1 MKGSWRVRVVELLV
15 GNTRN
20 KLTSLLLAVVVW
32 AYAFGNTGHEES
44 IDAFLIVEPAAE
56 DQVVISKTISQAKLM
71 GQKGDP
77 FVGRC
82 KITLSGPRNVVARY
96 VESELLPQGTLK
108 VDRTG
113 RIDLRSVDLF
123 QLPQGLS
130 VQGIDPSSLDV
141 VLDSMVRVEKEVR
154 ASVRG
159 TPGPGFVRFPGGIS
173 TDPEKIT
180 LEGPS
185 QLLEQDV
192 VAVLTQAIDIDGV
205 VLPLV
210 EATVPLVITGDDSK
224 LIRIA
229 EGFPAEATVKIH
241 LQENLT
247 QVQALVSVRYIVDED
262 VDLEIRGDQSIKVTV
277 SGVEEAVREWKKRV
291 DEGRFYLLVRGTDT
305 GGEGRNIPREE
316 VRWIDGSL
324 PDGISGD
331 QVKLER
337 IILYSA
343 KRIEVPGEE
352 PQK

>member
-1 MKGSWRVRVVELLV
+1 MKGSWRVRVVEFLV
-15 GNTRN
+15 GNKRN

-56 DQVVISKTISQAKLM
+56 DQVVISKTISQAKM

-82 KITLSGPRNVVARY
+82 KITLSGPRKVVARFI
-96 VESELLPQGTLK
+96 ESELSPQGILK
-108 VDRTG
+108 VDRSG
-113 RIDLRSVDLF
+113 RIDLRTVDLF

-130 VQGIDPSSLDV
+130 VQGIDPFTLDV
-141 VLDSMVRVEKEVR
+141 VLDQVVRVEKEVR

-173 TDPEKIT
+173 TDPEKVT

-192 VAVLTQAIDIDGV
+192 VAVLTQQIDIDGV

-210 EATVPLVITGDDSK
+210 EAIVPLVITGDDSN
-224 LIRIA
+224 LIQIA
-229 EGFPAEATVKIH
+229 EGFPREATVKIH

-247 QVQALVSVRYIVDED
+247 QEQALVSVRYIVDED

-291 DEGRFYLLVRGTDT
+291 EEGRFYLLVRVTDT
-305 GGEGRNIPREE
+305 AGEGRNVPREE

-324 PDGISGD
+324 PAGISND

-343 KRIEVPGEE
+343 KPFEVPGED